1 MSPEA
6 TDFLYP
12 FIEGGEQDARVV
24 LADLEESAR
33 VKGEESLR
41 LAEST
46 LEEHGEDLDAV
57 AEVLA
62 ARSRQGGVLFTFGN
76 GGSATDAQRIAGLF
90 AGPPVGHPVAARC
103 LVDDPAVL
111 TALSNDVGFDLVFSR
126 QLMAHGQAGD
136 TAMGLSTSGDS
147 ANLLEAFGES
157 RRRGLLTIAVAGG
170 GGGRCATSP
179 DVDHCLVVRS
189 ASVHRIQEV
198 QAELVL
204 ELWARVQRRLDVT
217 W

>member
-1 MSPEA
+1 VSPEA

-12 FIEGGEQDARVV
+12 FIEGDEQDTRSL
-24 LADLEESAR
+24 LAHLEASAR
-33 VKGEESLR
+33 VKSEESVR
-41 LAEST
+41 LAEAT
-46 LEEHGEDLDAV
+46 LEEYGDVLDTV
-57 AEVLA
+57 AEALA
-62 ARSRQGGVLFTFGN
+62 SRSREGGVLFTFGN

-126 QLMAHGQAGD
+126 QLIAHAGAGD
-136 TAMGLSTSGDS
+136 TALGLSTSGDS
-147 ANLLEAFGES
+147 ANLLHAFEEG
-157 RRRGLLTIAVAGG
+157 RQRGMLTIAVAGG

-179 DVDHCLVVRS
+179 HVDHCLVVRS

-198 QAELVL
+198 QAEVVL
-204 ELWARVQRRLDVT
+204 DLWTRVQRGLGVT
-217 W
+217 P

>member
-1 MSPEA
+1 MSEG

-12 FIEGGEQDARVV
+12 FIEGDEQDARLL
-24 LADLEESAR
+24 LADLEASAR
-33 VKGEESLR
+33 MKSEESLG

-46 LEEHGEDLDAV
+46 IEEHGAVLDTV
-57 AEVLA
+57 AEALA

-90 AGPPVGHPVAARC
+90 ADPPVGWPVAARC

-126 QLMAHGQAGD
+126 QLIAHGHAGD
-136 TAMGLSTSGDS
+136 TALGLSTSGDS
-147 ANLLEAFGES
+147 ANLLQAFGES
-157 RRRGLLTIAVAGG
+157 RRRGLLTVAVAGG

-204 ELWARVQRRLDVT
+204 ELWVRVQRCLGVT
-217 W
+217 P